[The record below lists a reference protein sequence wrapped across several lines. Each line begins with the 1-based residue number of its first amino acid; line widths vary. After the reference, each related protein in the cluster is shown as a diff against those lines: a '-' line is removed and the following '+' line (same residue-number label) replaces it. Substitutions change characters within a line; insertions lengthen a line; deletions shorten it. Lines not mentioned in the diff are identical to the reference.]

1 MTLCHFLFTKI
12 KRYIIQM
19 YIVESPYSKIS
30 SVHIQ
35 VTIGVTLNTLW
46 FTNTR
51 LVMER
56 CPWEN
61 QHPGTAVPYTI
72 KVAPRPVALGF

>member
-1 MTLCHFLFTKI
+1 
-12 KRYIIQM
+12 M

-51 LVMER
+51 LMMER
-56 CPWEN
+56 CPWET
-61 QHPGTAVPYTI
+61 QHPGTAVRYTI

>member
-1 MTLCHFLFTKI
+1 
-12 KRYIIQM
+12 M

-51 LVMER
+51 LMMER

-61 QHPGTAVPYTI
+61 QHPGPTVPCTI

>member
-1 MTLCHFLFTKI
+1 
-12 KRYIIQM
+12 M

-51 LVMER
+51 LMMER

-61 QHPGTAVPYTI
+61 QHPGTAVPSSTSSSCFRVLTSPRTI
-72 KVAPRPVALGF
+72 RHQFSFVA

>member
-1 MTLCHFLFTKI
+1 
-12 KRYIIQM
+12 M
-19 YIVESPYSKIS
+19 YIVESPYNKIS

-51 LVMER
+51 LMMER
-56 CPWEN
+56 CPREN
-61 QHPGTAVPYTI
+61 QHPGPTVPYRI

>member
-1 MTLCHFLFTKI
+1 
-12 KRYIIQM
+12 M
-19 YIVESPYSKIS
+19 YIVKSPYSKIS

-51 LVMER
+51 LMMER
-56 CPWEN
+56 CPWEI
-61 QHPGTAVPYTI
+61 QHPGTAVRYTI
-72 KVAPRPVALGF
+72 KVACLVQLL

>member
-1 MTLCHFLFTKI
+1 
-12 KRYIIQM
+12 M

-35 VTIGVTLNTLW
+35 VTIGVTLNTLC
-46 FTNTR
+46 FTNTQ
-51 LVMER
+51 LMMER

-61 QHPGTAVPYTI
+61 QHPGPAVRYTI
-72 KVAPRPVALGF
+72 KVAPRPVTLGF